1 MGQENL
7 SNTSDKNLT
16 DKLILFGYINLHRQL
31 TKQKLLEDLQ
41 IGNSNNHHL
50 HELIANK
57 VIELKN
63 NVIFYRKDF
72 ASTDLVFGEIH
83 KENYRN
89 LEGLEFDD
97 ILKIKLLAG
106 ILLLKKEIPS
116 LKYLHNIVTNPKF
129 PKSLIIKGKKELLG
143 YLSLISLDQ
152 KLTIR
157 ISPEGWI
164 LCSKNEFTP
173 ILTQLTPVPG
183 YEWINYN
190 TLIGWFSL
198 RKMTDLRELHDIID
212 LQSTIYF
219 SIEETLIVLA
229 FLVTD
234 NVIDA
239 MLDDDNSVHLI
250 RLNKVEDDFLFNRQ
264 DRVLLGFIHSFQ
276 KKHVRELS
284 RIMNVT
290 QEEVKQLIYKFISQS
305 SIILEIARDGTLI
318 CNNLTNIPTSI
329 QPMMLPDDLKE
340 IFGFLPKVGE
350 IKIADLI
357 DIWEIH
363 GDQIISKL
371 LELVGFGLISMT
383 LKKNNKLMIHSKTE
397 IKPYIKKSHTEIQQ
411 ELIDLIE
418 QIDQDQI
425 DLDKISN
432 QIDIPKTSIIR
443 QLSLLVANG
452 TFPNGHFIENDFV
465 TGGIKTTIGKLSVC
479 INCGAQI
486 TAEDRTCKACNT
498 EKSYC
503 IVCRAV
509 LSRDDIIRKCPRC
522 MQKGHILHLENW
534 LLIKAKCPACREDI
548 TIHQL
553 EGIN

>member
-164 LCSKNEFTP
+164 LCSKN
-173 ILTQLTPVPG
+173 
-183 YEWINYN
+183 
-190 TLIGWFSL
+190 
-198 RKMTDLRELHDIID
+198 
-212 LQSTIYF
+212 
-219 SIEETLIVLA
+219 
-229 FLVTD
+229 
-234 NVIDA
+234 
-239 MLDDDNSVHLI
+239 
-250 RLNKVEDDFLFNRQ
+250 
-264 DRVLLGFIHSFQ
+264 
-276 KKHVRELS
+276 
-284 RIMNVT
+284 
-290 QEEVKQLIYKFISQS
+290 
-305 SIILEIARDGTLI
+305 
-318 CNNLTNIPTSI
+318 
-329 QPMMLPDDLKE
+329 
-340 IFGFLPKVGE
+340 
-350 IKIADLI
+350 
-357 DIWEIH
+357 
-363 GDQIISKL
+363 
-371 LELVGFGLISMT
+371 
-383 LKKNNKLMIHSKTE
+383 
-397 IKPYIKKSHTEIQQ
+397 
-411 ELIDLIE
+411 
-418 QIDQDQI
+418 
-425 DLDKISN
+425 
-432 QIDIPKTSIIR
+432 
-443 QLSLLVANG
+443 
-452 TFPNGHFIENDFV
+452 
-465 TGGIKTTIGKLSVC
+465 
-479 INCGAQI
+479 
-486 TAEDRTCKACNT
+486 
-498 EKSYC
+498 
-503 IVCRAV
+503 
-509 LSRDDIIRKCPRC
+509 
-522 MQKGHILHLENW
+522 
-534 LLIKAKCPACREDI
+534 
-548 TIHQL
+548 
-553 EGIN
+553 